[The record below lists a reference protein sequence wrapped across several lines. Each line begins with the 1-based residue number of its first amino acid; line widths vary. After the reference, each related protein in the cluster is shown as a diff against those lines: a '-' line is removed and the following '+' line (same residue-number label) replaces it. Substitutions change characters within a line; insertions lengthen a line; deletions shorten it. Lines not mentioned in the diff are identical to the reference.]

1 METEERDV
9 IIIGA
14 GPAGLS
20 AAIFTRL
27 DNWSTLILERKW
39 AGGQGAIAY
48 TVANYPGFLP
58 GDGKVLMENMR
69 KQACSPPP
77 AGTGAELR
85 YEEVL
90 DINPGELAVV
100 TNMNRYRGKAIIL
113 ATGSRMQTLGIPGE
127 KEFVGKGVSYYAV
140 RDADKFSG
148 KKVLLVGGGNSTAKS
163 ALVAIKNKAREVIL
177 IHRRESMRAYSA
189 MVRKLIKGGVEIRYN
204 MELKRI
210 EGKGKVEKA
219 VLVDNKTYSEEEMPV
234 DWIVICTGTGPN
246 TILAQKI
253 GLGMTG
259 KFVKVD
265 YYMRTSRKGIFA
277 CGELASGHH
286 HLINSAAGGAS
297 AGMAVSEFLAS
308 ESVKKGIMFE
318 GAKNGKYAKEY
329 LEKFS

>member
-58 GDGKVLMENMR
+58 GDGKVLMENMK
-69 KQACSPPP
+69 KQACSPPS

-127 KEFVGKGVSYYAV
+127 K
-140 RDADKFSG
+140 
-148 KKVLLVGGGNSTAKS
+148 
-163 ALVAIKNKAREVIL
+163 
-177 IHRRESMRAYSA
+177 
-189 MVRKLIKGGVEIRYN
+189 
-204 MELKRI
+204 
-210 EGKGKVEKA
+210 
-219 VLVDNKTYSEEEMPV
+219 
-234 DWIVICTGTGPN
+234 
-246 TILAQKI
+246 
-253 GLGMTG
+253 
-259 KFVKVD
+259 
-265 YYMRTSRKGIFA
+265 
-277 CGELASGHH
+277 
-286 HLINSAAGGAS
+286 
-297 AGMAVSEFLAS
+297 
-308 ESVKKGIMFE
+308 
-318 GAKNGKYAKEY
+318 
-329 LEKFS
+329 